1 MVFYLALRH
10 IQIYWEKQLFSLKK
24 KYTFSNEKIDKFR
37 NMLFIKKQIDL
48 VFQQ

>member
-1 MVFYLALRH
+1 MGKAIIF
-10 IQIYWEKQLFSLKK
+10 IEK